1 MELQK
6 KYQGI
11 EKEKK
16 VESLPLP
23 CISLFDACK
32 KKEAQNLSSIQIQSH
47 TFNCFNLIY
56 LFLN

>member
-1 MELQK
+1 MELKK

-32 KKEAQNLSSIQIQSH
+32 KKKGSKLV
-47 TFNCFNLIY
+47 
-56 LFLN
+56 